1 MEILIITIVTTIIF
15 SAFFSGM
22 EIAFV
27 SANKL
32 RLEMDKQQNFISSRI
47 ISLFTKNPGQY
58 IATMLV
64 GNNIAL
70 VIYGIAF
77 ARLLGPMFYRF
88 VPIDSV
94 VLLLQTITSTLII
107 LFTAE
112 FFPKTLF
119 RINPNTFLR
128 FFAVPVAFFYFLFLP
143 ITKLS
148 MVISQFLLNTIFKS
162 SFDKDIKKTVFNR
175 IDLDHFA
182 NESDEDQQRREHE
195 LENEVKLFRNALDFS
210 KIKLREVMVP
220 RTEMEIM
227 DINSNMEALIQKFI
241 ETGYSRILFYQDNID
256 NIIGYI
262 HHSTIFANP
271 GSIRSNLKKVLI
283 VPETMPASK
292 LLSKF
297 ISQHRSIAIV
307 VDEFG
312 GTTGMVTNED
322 ILEEIFGEIED
333 EHDTIDFVESRISDN
348 EFVLSARIELDD
360 LNEKYK
366 LGFPV
371 KENFETLAGFILFH
385 HESIPKIN
393 TIIDIDDYRFKILKA
408 TNTKIELV
416 NLKILGNTQNK
427 K

>member
-1 MEILIITIVTTIIF
+1 MEILIITILTTIVF

-32 RLEMDKQQNFISSRI
+32 RLELDKQQNFFSAKIL
-47 ISLFTKNPGQY
+47 SLFTKNSGQY

-77 ARLLGPMFYRF
+77 AELLDPFF
-88 VPIDSV
+88 HKFIPNDSLI
-94 VLLLQTITSTLII
+94 LLFQTISSTLII
-107 LFTAE
+107 LVTAE
-112 FFPKTLF
+112 FLPKTLF

-128 FFAVPVAFFYFLFLP
+128 FFSIPLAFFFFFFYPL
-143 ITKLS
+143 TKLT
-148 MVISQFLLNTIFKS
+148 MGISKVLLNTLFKS
-162 SFDKDIKKTVFNR
+162 SYDKNAKKTVFNR
-175 IDLDHFA
+175 IDLNHFV
-182 NESDEDQQRREHE
+182 NESDEDQQHREHE

-210 KIKLREVMVP
+210 KVKLREVMVP

-227 DINSNMEALIQKFI
+227 DINSEMDELIQKFI

-271 GSIRSNLKKVLI
+271 GSIRSSLKKVLI
-283 VPETMPASK
+283 VPETMAASK

-297 ISQHRSIAIV
+297 IQQHRSIAIV

-312 GTTGMVTNED
+312 GTSGMVTSED

-333 EHDTIDFVESRISDN
+333 EHDTIDFVERKISDN
-348 EFVLSARIELDD
+348 EFILSARIELDD
-360 LNEKYK
+360 LNEKYN

-371 KENFETLAGFILFH
+371 KEHFETLAGFILFH
-385 HESIPKIN
+385 HESIPKTNTLIN
-393 TIIDIDDYRFKILKA
+393 IEHYHFKILKA
-408 TNTKIELV
+408 SNTKIELV
-416 NLKILGNTQNK
+416 NLKILDNT
-427 K
+427 

>member
-1 MEILIITIVTTIIF
+1 MEVLIITIFVTILF

-32 RLEMDKQQNFISSRI
+32 RLELDKQQNFVSARI
-47 ISLFTKNPGQY
+47 LSLFTQHPGQY

-77 ARLLGPMFYRF
+77 AKLLEPFFFRW
-88 VPIDSV
+88 VQTDSL
-94 VLLLQTITSTLII
+94 VLLLQTISSTLLI
-107 LFTAE
+107 LVTAE
-112 FFPKTLF
+112 FLPKTLF

-128 FFAVPVAFFYFLFLP
+128 FFSIPLAFFYFLFYP
-143 ITKLS
+143 VTKLT
-148 MVISQFLLNTIFKS
+148 MGISSALLKVFFKS
-162 SFDKDIKKTVFNR
+162 TYSKQVKKTVFNR
-175 IDLDHFA
+175 VDLDHFVKEQ
-182 NESDEDQQRREHE
+182 NEDQTFGEE
-195 LENEVKLFRNALDFS
+195 EVENEVKLFRNALDFS
-210 KIKLREVMVP
+210 KVKLREVMVP
-220 RTEMEIM
+220 RTEMEVM
-227 DINSNMEALIQKFI
+227 DVNSSMDELIQKFI

-262 HHSTIFANP
+262 HHSTIFSNP
-271 GSIRSNLKKVLI
+271 GSIRSNLNKVLI

-297 ISQHRSIAIV
+297 IQQHRSIAIV

-312 GTTGMVTNED
+312 GTSGMVTSED

-333 EHDTIDFVESRISDN
+333 EHDTIDFVERKLSEN
-348 EFVLSARIELDD
+348 EYILSARIELDD
-360 LNEKYK
+360 LNEKYN

-371 KENFETLAGFILFH
+371 EENFETLAGFILFH

-393 TIIDIDDYRFKILKA
+393 TVIDIEHYRFKILKA

-416 NLKILGNTQNK
+416 NLKILDNT
-427 K
+427 